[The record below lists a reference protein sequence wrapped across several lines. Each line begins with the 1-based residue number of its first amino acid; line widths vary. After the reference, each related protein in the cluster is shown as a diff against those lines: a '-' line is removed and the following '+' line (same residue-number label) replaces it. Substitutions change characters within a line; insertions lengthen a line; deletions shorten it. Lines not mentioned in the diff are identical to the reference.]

1 MNNSFIV
8 PEKGKIE
15 YVIGIDFGHGETSAA
30 ICRIDSNNDPEDID
44 MTGTGKKTI
53 PSTLYIETNEGQE
66 DVYIGYDAIAI
77 YERGGGGSFYAYFK
91 QSIEEYNET
100 RIPSM
105 KVMRLFM
112 SEVYKAI
119 CHKRSGELMEGD
131 RIKQNHVVF
140 IACPSQSQKWGKQA
154 MQNYV
159 RLALDAGLPIA
170 GVTIEDKFSM
180 FGIVRESRA
189 AYIRML
195 QKEEASQKALK
206 GILVIDYG
214 SSTIDITYYKEGEKP
229 IDKGYSIGA
238 SRVEQ
243 NIQDFLK
250 EYHDDL
256 GEDQNPDALK
266 LIERDYPNINTG
278 CLYRIR
284 FAKEV
289 FYGLYSGAN
298 CIQVAYKFP
307 PRINAKK
314 IDVEIPKET
323 INNKILTKYIKE
335 VESAFEDFRD
345 KVINNSKVT
354 LMVLTGGA
362 SSMNFVETTA
372 KLVFGNDVV
381 LLPPQDQSLT
391 VSNGIATAG
400 RADVRLYHMAK
411 GLLSDSRITSPNV
424 FDDII
429 SDASADIANDV
440 ITDMHYYYES
450 FKDQYSD
457 ESVASL
463 KDSIASKLKN
473 NNSSYQRHIQV
484 SFNYKLK
491 NYINNNAK
499 PTLIEYVKENF
510 PTFNLSQIKSK
521 EVQNV
526 SINISDSTLDTLN
539 KAAEDSAKQIEDNSL
554 VIAVKIIWD
563 VAALAFA
570 AAAKIELEII
580 AGARNLGAR
589 VWALLKGEKYNEK
602 KDMKAP
608 TYDEILDELVAD
620 INDKDTKLNK
630 DKRAKV
636 YKAFNDNKTSYQ
648 NTLKGDISYKLKWDS
663 DLKSKINKTCESVV
677 VQYVVE
683 EIADIQRQ
691 IR

>member
-1 MNNSFIV
+1 MENKFIV

-30 ICRIDSNNDPEDID
+30 ICRIDLNKDPDDID
-44 MTGTGKKTI
+44 ITGTGKKTI

-66 DVYIGYDAIAI
+66 DVYIGQDAIAK
-77 YERGGGGSFYAYFK
+77 YERGGQGSFHAYFK

-112 SEVYKAI
+112 SEVYNAI
-119 CHKRSGELMEGD
+119 CHKRAGELMEGD

-140 IACPSQSQKWGKQA
+140 IACPSQSQKWGEQA

-180 FGIVRESRA
+180 SGIVRESRA

-238 SRVEQ
+238 SLVEHR
-243 NIQDFLK
+243 IQDFLK

-256 GEDQNPDALK
+256 SEDQNPDALK
-266 LIERDYPNINTG
+266 LIERDYPYMNTG

-284 FAKEV
+284 RAKEV
-289 FYGLYSGAN
+289 FYEEYSSAN
-298 CIQVAYKFP
+298 CIEVAYKFM
-307 PRINAKK
+307 PRLNAKK

-345 KVINNSKVT
+345 NVINNSKVT

-362 SSMNFVETTA
+362 SRMDFVETTA
-372 KLVFGNDVV
+372 KSVFGNDVV
-381 LLPPQDQSLT
+381 LLPPQDPSLT

-411 GLLSDSRITSPNV
+411 DLLSDSRITSPNV

-429 SDASADIANDV
+429 SDASTDIANDV

-473 NNSSYQRHIQV
+473 NNSSYQWHIQV

-491 NYINNNAK
+491 NYINNIAET
-499 PTLIEYVKENF
+499 TLKEYVKKHF

-539 KAAEDSAKQIEDNSL
+539 KAAEDSAKQIEDSAL
-554 VIAVKIIWD
+554 VVAVKVIWD
-563 VAALAFA
+563 
-570 AAAKIELEII
+570 IT
-580 AGARNLGAR
+580 
-589 VWALLKGEKYNEK
+589 ALLLAAITKFEAEVFAGVVNAGKRVVAFFKDEKYNTK
-602 KDMKAP
+602 NDLHAP
-608 TYDEILDELVAD
+608 TYEEIVDDLVTE

-630 DKRAKV
+630 DKRTKV
-636 YKAFNDNKTSYQ
+636 YNAFNENKTSYQ
-648 NTLKGDISYKLKWDS
+648 NTLKRDISYKLIWDS
-663 DLKSKINKTCESVV
+663 DLKSQINKTSEEIVM
-677 VQYVVE
+677 QYIVE

-691 IR
+691 IK

>member
-1 MNNSFIV
+1 MENKFIV

-30 ICRIDSNNDPEDID
+30 ICRIDSNKDPEDID

-53 PSTLYIETNEGQE
+53 PSTLYVEKSEGEE
-66 DVYIGYDAIAI
+66 DVYIGQDAIAI
-77 YERGGGGSFYAYFK
+77 YGSGGKGSFHAYFK
-91 QSIEEYNET
+91 QSIEEYDEAK
-100 RIPSM
+100 IPSI

-119 CHKRSGELMEGD
+119 CHNRAGELMEGD

-140 IACPSQSQKWGKQA
+140 IACPSQSQKWGEQA

-170 GVTIEDKFSM
+170 SVTIKDKFSM
-180 FGIVRESRA
+180 SGIVRESRA

-195 QKEEASQKALK
+195 QKEEASQRALK

-243 NIQDFLK
+243 KIQDFLK
-250 EYHDDL
+250 EYQDDL

-266 LIERDYPNINTG
+266 LIERDYPSMNTG

-284 FAKEV
+284 RAKEV
-289 FYGLYSGAN
+289 FYEQYSSAN
-298 CIQVAYKFP
+298 CIEVAYRFT
-307 PRINAKK
+307 PRLNTKK

-323 INNKILTKYIKE
+323 VNNKILTKYIKE

-345 KVINNSKVT
+345 KVINNNKVT

-362 SSMNFVETTA
+362 SRMDFVEASA
-372 KLVFGNDVV
+372 KSVFGNDVV
-381 LLPPQDQSLT
+381 LLPPQDPSLT

-411 GLLSDSRITSPNV
+411 DLLSDSRITSPNV

-429 SDASADIANDV
+429 SDASTDIANDV

-491 NYINNNAK
+491 NYINNIAET
-499 PTLIEYVKENF
+499 TLKEYVKEHF

-521 EVQNV
+521 DVQNV

-539 KAAEDSAKQIEDNSL
+539 KAAEDSAKQIEDSAL
-554 VIAVKIIWD
+554 VVAVKVIWD
-563 VAALAFA
+563 
-570 AAAKIELEII
+570 IT
-580 AGARNLGAR
+580 
-589 VWALLKGEKYNEK
+589 ALLLAAITKFEAEVFAGVVNAGKRVVAFFKDEKYNTK
-602 KDMKAP
+602 NDLHAP
-608 TYDEILDELVAD
+608 TYEEIVDDLVAE

-630 DKRAKV
+630 DKRTKV
-636 YKAFNDNKTSYQ
+636 YNAFNDNKTSYQ
-648 NTLKGDISYKLKWDS
+648 NTLKGDILYKLKWDS
-663 DLKSKINKTCESVV
+663 DLKSQINKTSEEIVM
-677 VQYVVE
+677 QYIVE

-691 IR
+691 IK